1 MEITAVHFLVC
12 FIIFN
17 LLLKVIYPV
26 SGFLHEAGHAI
37 VGLFLA
43 KGSRISIR
51 FGNCGNRPLL
61 KLGKIDVFIGPTT
74 SFWGYCEF
82 ESNGLSTSR
91 LIAIA
96 LGGPLVTLTLTVANL
111 WFLFALDQPM
121 EAQFLAAAFFYAN
134 CRILVVSM
142 TPRNFRAPASSMV
155 VGESD
160 GLKIIRLLKGEKTK
174 R

>member
-17 LLLKVIYPV
+17 LLLKVVYPV

-51 FGNCGNRPLL
+51 IGNCGNRPLL

-160 GLKIIRLLKGEKTK
+160 GLKIIRLLKGKKTK

>member
-61 KLGKIDVFIGPTT
+61 KLGKIDLFIGPTT

-96 LGGPLVTLTLTVANL
+96 LGGPLVTLALTAANL

-142 TPRNFRAPASSMV
+142 TPRNFRAPASSMEE
-155 VGESD
+155 GESD
-160 GLKIIRLLKGEKTK
+160 GLKIIQLLKGDKAK
-174 R
+174 N

>member
-51 FGNCGNRPLL
+51 FGNCGNRPQL
-61 KLGKIDVFIGPTT
+61 KLGKIDLFIGPTT

-82 ESNGLSTSR
+82 ESNGLPTSR

-96 LGGPLVTLTLTVANL
+96 LGGPLVTLALTAANL
-111 WFLFALDQPM
+111 WFLFALGQSL
-121 EAQFLAAAFFYAN
+121 EAQFLAAIFFYAN
-134 CRILVVSM
+134 CRILIVSM
-142 TPRNFRAPASSMV
+142 IPRNFRLPASSMTK
-155 VGESD
+155 GESD
-160 GLKIIRLLKGEKTK
+160 GLKIIQLLKGDKAK
-174 R
+174 S